1 MVKGEYYLNNFT
13 GKIEYEFDGDEVI
26 LRAVSKETGKVEFE
40 KQFYT
45 LERILDELIEEKVIT
60 HYVASTVRNYIRNKS
75 KFRRSKIWLE
85 KHAICIGRRKYNYS
99 VSEIDKV
106 KEKLIKILP
115 KRYLIK

>member
-1 MVKGEYYLNNFT
+1 MIKGEYHLKNFT
-13 GKIEYEFDGDEVI
+13 GKVEYEFDGDEVV

-45 LERILDELIEEKVIT
+45 LERILDELIKEKVIT
-60 HYVASTVRNYIRNKS
+60 HYVASTVRNYIRNKN
-75 KFRRSKIWLE
+75 KFKRSKTWLE
-85 KHAICIGRRKYNYS
+85 THAVSIGRKKYNYS